1 MKPTNPFA
9 SVDGVP
15 RTLLRITR
23 LVLAPRCPPRWIS
36 SIPVHVI
43 TLVIDLPTPTVLSPR
58 HSPSLPRNNTTTDSP
73 QWRRGPASKPM
84 LCNACGTRYRRTNN
98 LGPPTP
104 MGRVGAAAVP
114 KKRTP
119 PASPSS
125 LNPAKKA
132 RCAPSMGGLDRFTTA
147 VRA

>member
-9 SVDGVP
+9 SFNGVL
-15 RTLLRITR
+15 RTLLRIPP
-23 LVLAPRCPPRWIS
+23 LILAPRCPPRWIPS
-36 SIPVHVI
+36 MRDRVI
-43 TLVIDLPTPTVLSPR
+43 TRVIDSPTSIVSSPR
-58 HSPSLPRNNTTTDSP
+58 YFPCLSRNKTTDSP

-104 MGRVGAAAVP
+104 LGRVGAAAVP

-125 LNPAKKA
+125 LDPAKKA
-132 RCAPSMGGLDRFTTA
+132 RCAPSLGGLDRFTTA